1 MPLFKEPVSCP
12 LGALLNLLS
21 GPWTFYILW
30 ILRNNGP
37 TRFGALKRQL
47 QGVSSKVLTDRL
59 RVLEEAE
66 IIYREYK
73 PTIPPEVTYGLT
85 ARGEDLIVVLDQLAA
100 IAHKWYEQECQ
111 EITPL
116 APAKNFTNQSGN

>member
-1 MPLFKEPVSCP
+1 MDLRHFTFFGFC
-12 LGALLNLLS
+12 ATI
-21 GPWTFYILW
+21 GP
-30 ILRNNGP
+30 N
-37 TRFGALKRQL
+37 RFGALKRQL

-100 IAHKWYEQECQ
+100 IAHKWYEQERQ
-111 EITPL
+111 EMTPL
-116 APAKNFTNQSGN
+116 TPAKSFNN